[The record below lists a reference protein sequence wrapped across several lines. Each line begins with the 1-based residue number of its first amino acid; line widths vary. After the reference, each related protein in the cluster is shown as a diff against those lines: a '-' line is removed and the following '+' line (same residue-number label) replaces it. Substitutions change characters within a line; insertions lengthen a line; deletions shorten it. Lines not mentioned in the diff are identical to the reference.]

1 MIHNILYLHGFAS
14 SPGARKA
21 ALMRQFLADYAGV
34 NFVVPDLN
42 VPDFEH
48 LTLTAQID
56 TIAAVI
62 GDLPEGPVYPVGSSL
77 GGLALAHFMDRRR
90 ASEAQRVTRMALLA
104 PALEM
109 VRRWSQDEGT
119 EAMQHW
125 QETGSLEVF
134 HYGYEQT
141 RRLHYG
147 FFEDV
152 QRYDDDR
159 LSLDV
164 PVLVIH
170 GRQDESVDYQVS
182 VRFIGRQSNATLH
195 LMDTDHHMI
204 EQMPAILQL
213 MSTFFGL

>member
-1 MIHNILYLHGFAS
+1 MTRNILYLHGFAS

-21 ALMRQFLADYAGV
+21 ALMRQFLADYADV

-56 TIAAVI
+56 TIAATI
-62 GDLPEGPVYPVGSSL
+62 RDLPEGPVYPAGSSL

-90 ASEAQRVTRMALLA
+90 ASEAQRRVTRIALLA
-104 PALEM
+104 PAFEM
-109 VRRWSQDEGT
+109 VEHWMNPEERQN
-119 EAMQHW
+119 W
-125 QETGSLEVF
+125 QETGSLEVY
-134 HYGYEQT
+134 HYGYEQL

-147 FFEDV
+147 FFEDL
-152 QRYDDDR
+152 QRYDDQR
-159 LSLDV
+159 LSLDA
-164 PVLVIH
+164 PTLVIH

-182 VRFIGRQSNATLH
+182 VRFVERQPDATLH